1 MKATRS
7 LRFRMIFL
15 FTAIVGSLLFA
26 SYLTIYWFM
35 VREIK
40 LQYDKRL
47 VAVATPIAVAVAA
60 KPVGAEALDR
70 DAVGPDRLYLDSFEP
85 ESLALKYV
93 ELLDGSGHVMQ
104 RSHTLRDVTL
114 TVQTRYLPPAEPGF
128 ATIGGGALG
137 PLRSVVVP
145 FKQGNQPRFLL
156 LAATTR
162 CSARVISRIRTLL
175 LLLFTPSL
183 LLTYLASAW
192 YTRRSLAPLT
202 ELTRRASEMSE
213 QVSKPA
219 QPALWTLPIANPHDE
234 LGKLSETFN
243 LLAERV
249 RAALGQLRQF
259 VSDASHE
266 LRTPLTVL
274 QGEAELLL
282 AEPRSPEQYQQAL
295 VAMKA
300 ELRKLNRMV
309 EGLFTLSMADAGQLR
324 LLREPV
330 YLNEIL
336 EESCALAMPVA
347 RTKEINIERNL
358 HLDVPYLGDE
368 SFLRELFLIFLDN
381 AVKHAPRH
389 TLIRVDLRL
398 TEGKVEIRFSDN
410 GPGIAPE
417 HLPHIFE
424 RFYRASHRSDG
435 EISSGGLGLAIAQ
448 AIVEACSGTI
458 CCETVPSHGCTFI
471 VRLPIQEDTVQWFGT
486 AIPEKIADNELDAEP
501 EMLHAPC

>member
-1 MKATRS
+1 
-7 LRFRMIFL
+7 MIFL
-15 FTAIVGSLLFA
+15 FTAIVGTLLAA

-47 VAVATPIAVAVAA
+47 VAVATPIAAAVGM
-60 KPVGAEALDR
+60 KPIGGEALDR
-70 DAVGPDRLYLDSFEP
+70 ETVGPDRLYLDSFEP

-93 ELLDGSGHVMQ
+93 ELLDRSRRVLQ
-104 RSHTLRDVTL
+104 RSHTLQERVL
-114 TVQTRYLPPAEPGF
+114 TIDARRLPSTEPTF
-128 ATIGGGALG
+128 AMIDGGSLG
-137 PLRSVVVP
+137 PLRAVLVP
-145 FKQGNQPRFLL
+145 FEQAKQPRFLL

-162 CSARVISRIRTLL
+162 CSERVIARIRMLL
-175 LLLFTPSL
+175 LLLFAPSL

-202 ELTRRASEMSE
+202 DLTRRAREMSE
-213 QVSKPA
+213 QVS
-219 QPALWTLPIANPHDE
+219 QPTRLALWTLPVENPHDE
-234 LGKLSETFN
+234 LGRLSETFN

-249 RAALGQLRQF
+249 QVVLRQLRQF

-282 AEPRSPEQYQQAL
+282 AEPRTVRQYQQAI
-295 VAMKA
+295 VAMKE

-336 EESCALAMPVA
+336 EESCALAVPLA
-347 RTKEINIERNL
+347 RAKDITIERNL
-358 HLDVPYLGDE
+358 RAEVPYLGDE

-381 AVKHAPRH
+381 AVKHAPRC
-389 TLIRVDLRL
+389 TLVQVDLRWK
-398 TEGKVEIRFSDN
+398 EGEVEVRFSDN

-435 EISSGGLGLAIAQ
+435 ELHSGGLGLAIAQ
-448 AIVEACSGTI
+448 AIVQACSGTVQ
-458 CCETVPSHGCTFI
+458 CRTALRQGCTFI
-471 VRLPIQEDTVQWFGT
+471 VRLPVDKDAMRPLETNFTEGILDDT
-486 AIPEKIADNELDAEP
+486 LEP
-501 EMLHAPC
+501 EESQIVPAVPTAAR